1 MREVNENIWIAVAAF
16 LIAIVIKGYVLFI
29 DPITTIDLVN
39 IPVQMKSTPQ
49 GLSVSR
55 VIPDRIEI
63 ELKGAKSKVDK
74 FRERDITAIADLSGI
89 TQEGEYDIPV
99 RLSQSRFHGISSM
112 IVPETVHVVMGQ
124 FERKFFA
131 PEKVII
137 GEFIGNKMISKIE
150 GLPESVEVS
159 GSITSLNNVK
169 KVVYEMDVSVPGDV
183 LTQQVTF
190 KAFDI
195 NDSEI
200 KNLKI
205 EPANSEIRIYL
216 TDHTIKQRF
225 PVVLKITGT
234 PASEYSVVSQDVSPL
249 YVEVTGDPTSLKEI
263 QSIETEPVNISNAKS
278 NIAKSVT
285 LVPPIPGMVVNP
297 SEVQVNI
304 KISQVTSRREIQD
317 IAIELRR
324 PGDGLKYTL
333 DSPTIDITIQG
344 PMDKLKD
351 LDITLIRQSID
362 VSKYTE
368 GKYSISLEPPG
379 LPSGIGLVS
388 FKPRVV
394 QLTVEPV
401 GG

>member
-16 LIAIVIKGYVLFI
+16 IIAIVIKGYVLFI
-29 DPITTIDLVN
+29 DPMTTIDLVN

-74 FRERDITAIADLSGI
+74 FRERDITAIVDLSSI
-89 TQEGEYDIPV
+89 TEQGEYDIPV
-99 RLSQSRFHGISSM
+99 RLSQSRFHGISYM
-112 IVPETVHVVMGQ
+112 IIPGTVHVIMGQ
-124 FERKFFA
+124 FEKKFFS
-131 PEKVII
+131 PERVIV

-169 KVVYEMDVSVPGDV
+169 KVIYEMNVSMPGDM
-183 LTQQVTF
+183 LTQVVTF

-200 KNLKI
+200 KNLKV

-216 TDHTIKQRF
+216 IDHTIKQRF
-225 PVVLKITGT
+225 PVILKITGT
-234 PASEYSVVSQDVSPL
+234 PASGYSVVSQDVSPL
-249 YVEVTGDPTSLKEI
+249 YVEVTGDPTSLREL

-278 NIAKSVT
+278 NIVKSVM
-285 LVPPIPGMVVNP
+285 LVSPTPGMLVSP

-344 PMDKLKD
+344 PVDKLKD
-351 LDITLIRQSID
+351 LDITLIRPSID

-368 GKYSISLEPPG
+368 GKYSISLEAPG

-388 FKPRVV
+388 FKPRVI
-394 QLTVEPV
+394 QLTVEPDSD
-401 GG
+401 

>member
-29 DPITTIDLVN
+29 DPMTTIDLVN
-39 IPVQMKSTPQ
+39 MPIQPKSIPM

-55 VIPDRIEI
+55 IIPDRIEI

-74 FRERDITAIADLSGI
+74 FRERDITAIVDLSGV
-89 TQEGEYDIPV
+89 TSEGEYDIPV
-99 RLSQSRFHGISSM
+99 HLSQSRFHGISSL
-112 IVPETVHVVMGQ
+112 IIPETVHVVIGQ
-124 FERKFFA
+124 FERKFFV
-131 PEKVII
+131 PEKVIV

-169 KVVYEMDVSVPGDV
+169 KVIYDLDVAMPGDV

-195 NDSEI
+195 NDMEI
-200 KNLKI
+200 KNLKV
-205 EPANSEIRIYL
+205 EPSNSEIRVFL

-225 PVVLKITGT
+225 PVILKITGT
-234 PASEYSVVSQDVSPL
+234 PASDYAVVSQEVSPL
-249 YVEVTGDPTSLKEI
+249 YVEVTGDPASLREI
-263 QSIETEPVNISNAKS
+263 ESVETESVNISNARS
-278 NIAKSVT
+278 NIVKTVV
-285 LVPPIPGMVVNP
+285 LVAPTPGTAVSP

-317 IAIELRR
+317 IAIEIRR
-324 PGDGLKYTL
+324 PSSEFKYTL

-344 PMDKLKD
+344 SVEKLKG

-362 VSKYTE
+362 VSKYSE
-368 GKYSISLEPPG
+368 GKYTISLEPPG

-388 FKPRVV
+388 FKPRQV

-401 GG
+401 GE